1 MRLRKQIYVCTAQ
14 DTHTQTARA
23 AHNNWKSFFFSF
35 CVPPRMPHEIWNA
48 MPKALPNH
56 KSINISNFHC
66 DRAPCTWI
74 ILSILSLSTHRRWAP
89 PHSREQ
95 RLPFRHTNL
104 LFMFEW
110 LLFSLVCLC
119 VCVCIG
125 GDTAPTI
132 NKEWMAGRALP
143 TLSHLLFYTVVLLT
157 RGWLSTDGARHNAR
171 AFDTEGRCG

>member
-23 AHNNWKSFFFSF
+23 AHNNWKSFFFHFVFHPECFMKYEMLCQKHYPIINQSIFPIFTATVHRAHESF
-35 CVPPRMPHEIWNA
+35 C
-48 MPKALPNH
+48 L
-56 KSINISNFHC
+56 FY
-66 DRAPCTWI
+66 
-74 ILSILSLSTHRRWAP
+74 RWAHIDAGRHHIAESSAC
-89 PHSREQ
+89 HSDTQ
-95 RLPFRHTNL
+95 TYYL
-104 LFMFEW
+104 
-110 LLFSLVCLC
+110 CLNDYYFHWCVC